1 MAGDTRVRAWRPEV
15 PGVVEVFHAHMI
27 SHVYPMH
34 THEAWTLLI
43 VDDGMV
49 RYDLHRHEHGA
60 LDQVITLLPPQ
71 VPHNGRAATSAG
83 FGKRVVY
90 LDLSHVPA
98 SLIGPA
104 VDQPLLSDPLLRQR
118 IHELHHVLGQP
129 GEEFEAEN
137 RLAFITERLRH
148 HLSHPDDPSDPAA
161 PRSGATVAYALH
173 DLIDARF
180 REKVTLREAS
190 DALHAHPAHLVRMF
204 SREFGIS
211 PHQYL
216 TSRRVDLARRLLL
229 GGMPPGLAAAE
240 VGFCDQS
247 HLSRH
252 FTRVLGTTP
261 GRFARSGSLTGSV
274 RVHNFGYTLD
284 MDDIQ
289 AQLSVRDARA
299 HLAEVI
305 TRAQDGTPTIITRN
319 GQAVAA
325 IVPIEDFNALEDA
338 IDRYFAREADRDL
351 ADNPDA
357 PTYSMSEVVAAIF
370 EEEPGKGAA

>member
-1 MAGDTRVRAWRPEV
+1 MAVLYDFCVAGDTRVRAWRPEV

-49 RYDLHRHEHGA
+49 RYDLHRHEHGV
-60 LDQVITLLPPQ
+60 LDQVVTLLPPQ

-98 SLIGPA
+98 SLIGQA
-104 VDQPLLSDPLLRQR
+104 VDQPLLPDPLLRQR
-118 IHELHHVLGQP
+118 IHQLHRVLEQP

-137 RLAFITERLRH
+137 RLAFITERLRC
-148 HLSHPDDPSDPAA
+148 HLSHPSDPAG
-161 PRSGATVAYALH
+161 PRSCAKMAYDLR

-190 DALHAHPAHLVRMF
+190 NALHAHPAHLVRMF

-211 PHQYL
+211 PHQYM

-240 VGFCDQS
+240 IGFCDQS

-252 FTRVLGTTP
+252 FTPEGLRREWL
-261 GRFARSGSLTGSV
+261 V
-274 RVHNFGYTLD
+274 R
-284 MDDIQ
+284 
-289 AQLSVRDARA
+289 RDG
-299 HLAEVI
+299 H
-305 TRAQDGTPTIITRN
+305 
-319 GQAVAA
+319 
-325 IVPIEDFNALEDA
+325 
-338 IDRYFAREADRDL
+338 
-351 ADNPDA
+351 
-357 PTYSMSEVVAAIF
+357 
-370 EEEPGKGAA
+370 